1 MFIVVLSPGDKP
13 LSVKLTLDLSIYCV
27 ACKALQKAE
36 FEKSPA
42 DIAKIMPSFIEHRKK
57 LLTTFHFLTAG
68 FYWSDIK
75 RKLSKQC
82 EESSNPPEKALAETL
97 ADVTN
102 TKPAPHAIVSLNN
115 SFIELLKN
123 SIDALIYQYL
133 SSASDEMVLQMH
145 IELEISGANLI
156 IRLTDNAGGF
166 PPEYI
171 SSFASD
177 IARRAYKH
185 TPFTSDKMK
194 ASSYYLGGKGIALGQ
209 LYSML
214 LDGEVWNGSFLPHKF
229 HSIAEG
235 STSISIANDP
245 VRKGAQIVLMSPI
258 APLPRFIFESHVSHE
273 TLKIKRDS
281 AAPAGIKKA
290 RLSDCTDRPCLT
302 TAESDDDEIDTLSVR
317 SGRDL
322 ARSKFRDSLPFF
334 KSAPLTESTI
344 GRSSAI
350 SFASGSDG
358 ESIARSAEGSLS
370 IFLARKAFR
379 PVSGSSSS
387 LEEVVGSAGELKAE
401 ESAAGGATKL
411 RK

>member
-1 MFIVVLSPGDKP
+1 MFTVVLSPGDKP
-13 LSVKLTLDLSIYCV
+13 LSIKLTLDLSVYFV
-27 ACKALQKAE
+27 TCKALQKAE

-42 DIAKIMPSFIEHRKK
+42 DIATIMPSFIEHRKK

-82 EESSNPPEKALAETL
+82 EESSNPQEKALAETL

-102 TKPAPHAIVSLNN
+102 TKPGPHAIMSLNN

-123 SIDALIYQYL
+123 SIDALLYQYL
-133 SSASDEMVLQMH
+133 SGANDEMVLQMH
-145 IELEISGANLI
+145 IELEVSGANLT

-171 SSFASD
+171 SSFASN

-185 TPFTSDKMK
+185 TPFTSDKRK
-194 ASSYYLGGKGIALGQ
+194 ESSYYLGGKGIALGQ

-214 LDGEVWNGSFLPHKF
+214 LDGEAWNGALLPHKF

-235 STSISIANDP
+235 VTSISIANDP
-245 VRKGAQIVLMSPI
+245 VLKGAQIVLMSPL
-258 APLPRFIFESHVSHE
+258 APLPRFIFEHSGSHD
-273 TLKIKRDS
+273 TLKVKRDS
-281 AAPAGIKKA
+281 AAPAGTKRA

-302 TAESDDDEIDTLSVR
+302 TAESDDDNEIDTLSVR

-322 ARSKFRDSLPFF
+322 AKGKFRDSLPFF
-334 KSAPLTESTI
+334 KSAPLT
-344 GRSSAI
+344 GRSSTI
-350 SFASGSDG
+350 SFASVSDG
-358 ESIARSAEGSLS
+358 ESIARSAEDSLS
-370 IFLARKAFR
+370 TFLARKAFR
-379 PVSGSSSS
+379 PFSGSSSS
-387 LEEVVGSAGELKAE
+387 LEEVVRPAAEPKVE
-401 ESAAGGATKL
+401 ESAPSGATKY